1 MKKTNDLKAWQK
13 TTEHFENIKNLKL
26 REIFHYDEDRF
37 ERFHIELDGLVFDYS
52 KNIFNYDTLAY
63 LLELSQN
70 RKLEFG
76 IRDFFAGAKLNHTEG
91 RSVLHTALRAGYE
104 KGEMIVDGEDIGET
118 VSKQLDKMKTLV
130 EAVHN
135 GEYLG
140 HTGKTI
146 NRIVNI
152 GIGGSDLGPRM
163 VSEALKP
170 FTATG
175 ITVDFVSNVDPTD
188 LRQSLQQADLE
199 RTLFIICS
207 KTFTTL
213 ETMANATTAKKWL
226 QINTSDDAVTEHF
239 IAVTANTE
247 AANNFGIKDENI
259 IEFKDWVGGRFSLW
273 SPIGLAIAMQI
284 GWNNFED
291 MLDGARSADEHFKKA
306 PLTHNI
312 PVIMGLMGVWYRN
325 FFGYNG
331 HAVVPYSES
340 LRSFPSF
347 IQQLDMESNGKHTD
361 QEGRPLNYKTTPTI
375 FGAAGTDAQH
385 SFFQHLHQSSDV
397 TPVDF
402 ILPVLSNTQGPGEL
416 QHDLLVANCL
426 AQSKALMNGKT
437 KDEAR
442 EEMEKSGMG
451 KEEIDRLLPYKTF
464 TGNRPSN
471 TFLVPQ
477 INPKYLG
484 MMIAFY
490 EHKTFVQ
497 GWIWY
502 INSFDQY
509 GVELGKT
516 LAKDIIADIGKGR
529 PSDHDASTVGLLTRY
544 LAHKL

>member
-1 MKKTNDLKAWQK
+1 MKKTDELKAWQK
-13 TTEHFENIKNLKL
+13 TKEHFENIKNLKL

-118 VSKQLDKMKTLV
+118 VSKQLEKMKTLV

-135 GEYLG
+135 GGYLG

-175 ITVDFVSNVDPTD
+175 IAVDFVSNVDPTD

-207 KTFTTL
+207 KTFTSL

-226 QINTSDDAVTEHF
+226 QINTSVDAVAEHF
-239 IAVTANTE
+239 IAVTSDTE

-259 IEFKDWVGGRFSLW
+259 IGFRDWVGGRFSLW

-291 MLDGARSADEHFKKA
+291 MLEGARSADEHFKKA

-325 FFGYNG
+325 FFGYKS
-331 HAVVPYSES
+331 HAIVPYSES
-340 LRSFPSF
+340 LRSFPAF

-361 QEGRPLNYKTTPTI
+361 QEGRPLNYKTSPTI
-375 FGAAGTDAQH
+375 LGAAGTDAQH

-402 ILPVLSNTQGPGEL
+402 ILPVVSNTQGPGEL

-426 AQSKALMNGKT
+426 AQSQALMNGKT
-437 KDEAR
+437 RDEAI
-442 EEMEKSGMG
+442 EEMEQSGIG
-451 KEEIDRLLPYKTF
+451 KEEIERLLPYKTF
-464 TGNRPSN
+464 AGNRPSN

-477 INPKYLG
+477 INPKYIG
-484 MMIAFY
+484 MMIAMY

-516 LAKDIIADIGKGR
+516 LAKDIITDIGKGR